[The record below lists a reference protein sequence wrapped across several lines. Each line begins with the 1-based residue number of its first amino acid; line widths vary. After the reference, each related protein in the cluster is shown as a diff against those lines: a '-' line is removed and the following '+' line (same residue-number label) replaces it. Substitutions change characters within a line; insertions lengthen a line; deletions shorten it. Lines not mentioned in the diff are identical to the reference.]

1 MLRPIDEANERLH
14 LGGSVD
20 PLRYT
25 PAPMI
30 DFIDGDEQSDFLRQ
44 EEVCGLDIARQDQRS
59 WN

>member
-1 MLRPIDEANERLH
+1 
-14 LGGSVD
+14 
-20 PLRYT
+20 
-25 PAPMI
+25 MI